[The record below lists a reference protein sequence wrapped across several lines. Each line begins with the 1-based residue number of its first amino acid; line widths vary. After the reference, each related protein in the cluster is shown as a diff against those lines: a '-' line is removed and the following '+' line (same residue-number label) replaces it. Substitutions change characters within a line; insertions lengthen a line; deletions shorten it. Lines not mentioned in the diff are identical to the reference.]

1 MVAPRFMARAG
12 VLSSLGLET
21 RDMEVNG
28 FVIGSYIPADA
39 NGATS
44 VAGVWVAGNV
54 SDLQAQVITSAAAGL
69 KAGAMINADLIA
81 EETKEAV
88 AALRARGHVKENQE
102 GATLQNDDSQ
112 IERFWEEHYQ
122 KRERVWSGRANAA
135 LGSCNVRSDRED
147 GAVEI

>member
-102 GATLQNDDSQ
+102 GRRCKMTIARSNA
-112 IERFWEEHYQ
+112 
-122 KRERVWSGRANAA
+122 SGRSTIKSASACGA
-135 LGSCNVRSDRED
+135 GGRMLLLGV
-147 GAVEI
+147 AM